1 MKIQIRG
8 MTMAKSENRMS
19 WLLLTII
26 SLAFLC
32 MTSAQAADGVA
43 VPTSAKQAYV
53 TDFATGQVLLEK
65 NARTPMKPASMAK
78 IMTIYIAFSRVSERS
93 LSLEDRF
100 LVSEKAWKM
109 GGSRSFLDVGSSV
122 TLDELLHGI
131 IIQSG
136 NDAAVALAEGISGT
150 EANFV
155 AEMNITAQKLGMTN
169 TVFANATGWPHP
181 DLTTTAYDLNLL
193 ATALIKD
200 FPAETYP
207 QLYPIFSQ
215 KRYTLNNIKQD
226 NRNPL
231 LYGKNASNNGVD
243 GLKTG
248 YTEESGYGLV
258 ASALRGS
265 QRVVIVLNGMES
277 KKERASE
284 SRRLVDFIF
293 REFKLYDFF
302 TANEVI
308 VQADVWLG
316 TQPNVALVIEK
327 PLQRVLS
334 RVQRAKTKISTS
346 WSDPVPAPISKGQ
359 VIGHLN
365 VEIDG
370 KLEDRIQLVAGSDVR
385 QLGAI
390 DRLFEAVKYLVF
402 GAPAEPVEE

>member
-8 MTMAKSENRMS
+8 MTMAKSENIMS
-19 WLLLTII
+19 HLLLSII
-26 SLAFLC
+26 SLALLC
-32 MTSAQAADGVA
+32 ITSAQAADGVV
-43 VPTSAKQAYV
+43 VPTSAKQAYI

-65 NARTPMKPASMAK
+65 NAQTPMKPASMAK
-78 IMTIYIAFSRVSERS
+78 IMTIYIAFSRVAERS
-93 LSLEDRF
+93 LSFKDRF

-136 NDAAVALAEGISGT
+136 NDAAVVLAEGISGT
-150 EANFV
+150 EENFV
-155 AEMNITAQKLGMTN
+155 AEMNITAQNLGMAN
-169 TVFANATGWPHP
+169 TVFTNSTGWPHP
-181 DLTTTAYDLNLL
+181 DLITTAYDLNLL

-200 FPAETYP
+200 FPAETHP
-207 QLYPIFSQ
+207 QLYSIFSQ
-215 KRYTLNNIKQD
+215 KKYTLNNIKQD

-265 QRVVIVLNGMES
+265 QRVVMVLNGMES
-277 KKERASE
+277 KKVRASE

-293 REFKLYDFF
+293 RDFKLYDFF
-302 TANEVI
+302 GANEV
-308 VQADVWLG
+308 VSQADVWLG
-316 TQPNVALVIEK
+316 TQPNVSMVIEK

-334 RVQRAKTKISTS
+334 RVQRAKTKIFTS
-346 WSDPVPAPISKGQ
+346 WSNPIPAPISKGQ

-365 VEIDG
+365 IVIDG
-370 KLEDRIQLVAGSDVR
+370 KLDDSIPLVAGSGVR

-390 DRLFEAVKYLVF
+390 DRLFEALKYLVF
-402 GAPAEPVEE
+402 GATAEPVEK

>member
-1 MKIQIRG
+1 
-8 MTMAKSENRMS
+8 
-19 WLLLTII
+19 
-26 SLAFLC
+26 
-32 MTSAQAADGVA
+32 
-43 VPTSAKQAYV
+43 
-53 TDFATGQVLLEK
+53 
-65 NARTPMKPASMAK
+65 
-78 IMTIYIAFSRVSERS
+78 
-93 LSLEDRF
+93 
-100 LVSEKAWKM
+100 M

-207 QLYPIFSQ
+207 QLYPVFSQ

-265 QRVVIVLNGMES
+265 QRVVMVLNGMES
-277 KKERASE
+277 KRERASE

-302 TANEVI
+302 AANEVI

-346 WSDPVPAPISKGQ
+346 WSDPVPAPISEGQ

-370 KLEDRIQLVAGSDVR
+370 KLEDRIQLFAGSDVH

>member
-1 MKIQIRG
+1 
-8 MTMAKSENRMS
+8 
-19 WLLLTII
+19 
-26 SLAFLC
+26 
-32 MTSAQAADGVA
+32 
-43 VPTSAKQAYV
+43 
-53 TDFATGQVLLEK
+53 
-65 NARTPMKPASMAK
+65 
-78 IMTIYIAFSRVSERS
+78 YIAFSRVAERS

-136 NDAAVALAEGISGT
+136 NDAAVVLAEGISGT
-150 EANFV
+150 EENFV
-155 AEMNITAQKLGMTN
+155 AEMNIMAQKLGMSN

-200 FPAETYP
+200 FPAEIYP

-215 KRYTLNNIKQD
+215 KKYTLNNIKQD

-265 QRVVIVLNGMES
+265 QRVVLVLNGMES
-277 KKERASE
+277 KKERAFE

-293 REFKLYDFF
+293 REFKLYNFF
-302 TANEVI
+302 AANEV
-308 VQADVWLG
+308 VVHANVWLG
-316 TQPNVALVIEK
+316 TRPNVALVVEK

-346 WSDPVPAPISKGQ
+346 WLEPVPAPISKGQ
-359 VIGHLN
+359 VVGHLN
-365 VEIDG
+365 VKIDG
-370 KLEDRIQLVAGSDVR
+370 KLEERIQLVAESDID

-390 DRLFEAVKYLVF
+390 DKLFKAVKHLVF
-402 GAPAEPVEE
+402 GTLAEPVKE

>member
-1 MKIQIRG
+1 
-8 MTMAKSENRMS
+8 MS
-19 WLLLTII
+19 RLLLTII

-32 MTSAQAADGVA
+32 MMSAQAADVVA
-43 VPTSAKQAYV
+43 ESTSAKQAYV

-155 AEMNITAQKLGMTN
+155 AEMNVTAQKLGMTN

-193 ATALIKD
+193 TTALIKK
-200 FPAETYP
+200 FPAESYP
-207 QLYPIFSQ
+207 QLYPVFSQ

-248 YTEESGYGLV
+248 YTQESGYGLV

-265 QRVVIVLNGMES
+265 QRVVMVLNGMES

-302 TANEVI
+302 VANEVI

-346 WSDPVPAPISKGQ
+346 WPDPIPAPISKGQ
-359 VIGHLN
+359 VVGK
-365 VEIDG
+365 IDLLLDG
-370 KLEDRIQLVAGSDVR
+370 ESLATVDAISMKEVSSLGFFGRAWSNIKLLTYRFLI
-385 QLGAI
+385 
-390 DRLFEAVKYLVF
+390 
-402 GAPAEPVEE
+402 EE